1 MLYIGD
7 LVNTHGIK
15 GEVRII
21 SFFKYKDIIFKPN
34 NFLYINNEKL
44 KIKTYRKHKNYDM
57 VTFENYTNIN
67 DILKFKG
74 SKVYINK
81 EEYKFPG
88 PLNED
93 LYGKKVY
100 DKEKY
105 IGILENIIDNKGKE
119 ILVVKGNRE
128 YLIPYVDEFVKNIG
142 DDIHLDLIK
151 GFIDEDWYSN
161 NLSWNVWWLFKHLNH
176 KKSHSK

>member
-21 SFFKYKDIIFKPN
+21 SFFKYKETIFKPN
-34 NFLYINNEKL
+34 NFLYVNNEKL

-57 VTFENYTNIN
+57 VTFENYNDIN
-67 DILKFKG
+67 DVLKFKG
-74 SKVYINK
+74 KKVYIDK
-81 EEYKFPG
+81 HDYTFPG

-100 DKEKY
+100 DKNKY
-105 IGILENIIDNKGKE
+105 IGTLSNIINNNGKE
-119 ILVVKGNRE
+119 ILVIQGKKE
-128 YLIPYVDEFVKNIG
+128 YLVPYVSEFVKNIG
-142 DDIHLDLIK
+142 EDIELDLIK
-151 GFIDEDWYSN
+151 GFIDED
-161 NLSWNVWWLFKHLNH
+161 
-176 KKSHSK
+176 

>member
-21 SFFKYKDIIFKPN
+21 SFFKYKETVFKPN
-34 NFLYINNEKL
+34 NYLYIKSEKL

-57 VTFENYTNIN
+57 VTFEKYNDIN
-67 DILKFKG
+67 DVLKFKVE
-74 SKVYINK
+74 KVYIDK
-81 EEYKFPG
+81 EDYTFKG

-100 DKEKY
+100 DKGKY
-105 IGILENIIDNKGKE
+105 IGTLTNIINNNGKE
-119 ILVVKGNRE
+119 ILVIKGKKE
-128 YLIPYVDEFVKNIG
+128 YLVPYVDEFVKNIG
-142 DDIHLDLIK
+142 DDIKLDLIK
-151 GFIDEDWYSN
+151 GFIDED
-161 NLSWNVWWLFKHLNH
+161 
-176 KKSHSK
+176 

>member
-21 SFFKYKDIIFKPN
+21 SFFKYKETVFKPN
-34 NFLYINNEKL
+34 NYLYIKSEKL

-57 VTFENYTNIN
+57 VTFENYNDIN
-67 DILKFKG
+67 DVLKFKG
-74 SKVYINK
+74 EKVYIDK
-81 EEYKFPG
+81 EDYTFKG

-100 DKEKY
+100 DKGKY
-105 IGILENIIDNKGKE
+105 IGTLTNIINNNGKETLVIKGK
-119 ILVVKGNRE
+119 KE
-128 YLIPYVDEFVKNIG
+128 YLVPYVDEFVKNIG
-142 DDIHLDLIK
+142 DDIKLDLIK
-151 GFIDEDWYSN
+151 GFIDED
-161 NLSWNVWWLFKHLNH
+161 
-176 KKSHSK
+176 

>member
-21 SFFKYKDIIFKPN
+21 SNFKYKDIIFKPN
-34 NFLYINNEKL
+34 NNLYINNEKL

-57 VTFENYTNIN
+57 VTFENYN
-67 DILKFKG
+67 DINEVLKFKG

-81 EEYKFPG
+81 DEYTFPG

-100 DKEKY
+100 DKDKY
-105 IGILENIIDNKGKE
+105 IGTLENIINNGGGE
-119 ILVVKGNRE
+119 LLVVKGKKE
-128 YLIPYVDEFVKNIG
+128 YLIPYVDEFVTNI
-142 DDIHLDLIK
+142 DDSVHLKLIK
-151 GFIDEDWYSN
+151 GFIDED
-161 NLSWNVWWLFKHLNH
+161 
-176 KKSHSK
+176 